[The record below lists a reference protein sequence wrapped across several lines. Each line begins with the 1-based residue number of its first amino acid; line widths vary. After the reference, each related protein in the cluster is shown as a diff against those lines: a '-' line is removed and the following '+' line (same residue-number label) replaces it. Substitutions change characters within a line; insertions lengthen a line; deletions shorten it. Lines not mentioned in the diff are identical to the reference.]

1 LHSNNKDMNLN
12 KESIYK
18 LENIEDIKKFIVG
31 GKAVLTLESKKTGRW
46 FTYRIKKAKKDDDNS
61 PFFVSVLT
69 GMNNDS
75 AYTYMGT
82 IFKNA
87 DKLNFKLT
95 KNSKIGEDALSYK
108 AFIFFF
114 NLLLNNKAHDDLSI
128 YHRGV
133 CARCGKTL
141 TVPESLVNGFGKE
154 CMLLN
159 NNRLIN
165 VSNKNN
171 YKIGVDLI

>member
-1 LHSNNKDMNLN
+1 MNLN
-12 KESIYK
+12 LSFNKENIYK
-18 LENIEDIKKFIVG
+18 LENAEDIKRFVIG
-31 GKAVLTLESKKTGRW
+31 GKAIMTLESKRTGKW

-82 IFKNA
+82 IFKNE

-114 NLLLNNKAHDDLSI
+114 NLLQNNTLHEEISI

-133 CARCGKTL
+133 CARCGRSL
-141 TVPESLVNGFGKE
+141 TVPESLINGFGKE
-154 CMLLN
+154 CMSLSSMTLSKVRKQKIQKI
-159 NNRLIN
+159 NRITKLA
-165 VSNKNN
+165 
-171 YKIGVDLI
+171 